1 MEPTVQSLIDEAHAA
16 VVQGRHSDAAQLLNQ
31 ALKRAVDAGEGDGA
45 QAGGIREDLE
55 TLHEMTE
62 VSAFRDEMG
71 LMRLPGE
78 PVTPDSAP
86 E

>member
-31 ALKRAVDAGEGDGA
+31 ALKRAVDAGEGDGEEA
-45 QAGGIREDLE
+45 RGIREDLD
-55 TLHEMTE
+55 TLHEMNE
-62 VSAFRDEMG
+62 VSAFRNEMG
-71 LMRLPGE
+71 LSRLPGE
-78 PVTPDSAP
+78 PVTPDSSS